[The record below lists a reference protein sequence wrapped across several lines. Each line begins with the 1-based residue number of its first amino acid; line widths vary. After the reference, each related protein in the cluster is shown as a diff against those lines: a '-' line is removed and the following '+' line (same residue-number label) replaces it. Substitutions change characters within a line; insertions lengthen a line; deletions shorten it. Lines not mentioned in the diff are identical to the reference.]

1 MVEGIIN
8 FIGTL
13 LSQIFVGLV
22 LGFCWNSSMTELG
35 FNALSP
41 KAAVS
46 AWLGFLTGFVLLTY
60 IFVNMLKNTMVS
72 GIVSVDPESKKNSL
86 PPDDDQSAQ

>member
-1 MVEGIIN
+1 MIEGIIN

-46 AWLGFLTGFVLLTY
+46 AWLGVLTAFVLLNY
-60 IFVNMLKNTMVS
+60 IFVNMLKNAVIGGFVT
-72 GIVSVDPESKKNSL
+72 VDPEKKSGP
-86 PPDDDQSAQ
+86 PPDDDIPTT